1 TVCQRRKAMSFFQ
14 KTSPLK
20 TGGARGERDEALAQR
35 GLAVS
40 ALWPGDVLEAAVL
53 GRRRREQGEASEEAE
68 VGAADRIDRADA
80 GGGAKDRR
88 KEETQSEAR
97 LWQAFWRGR
106 SQSRGAV
113 VGATWQEGGQTEAP
127 ASAG

>member
-1 TVCQRRKAMSFFQ
+1 MSFFQ

-20 TGGARGERDEALAQR
+20 GTGGARGERDEALAQR

-53 GRRRREQGEASEEAE
+53 GRRRREQGEASAEAE

-80 GGGAKDRR
+80 GGVAKDRR
-88 KEETQSEAR
+88 KEETQSAAR
-97 LWQAFWRGR
+97 LWQAFWLGR

-113 VGATWQEGGQTEAP
+113 V
-127 ASAG
+127 